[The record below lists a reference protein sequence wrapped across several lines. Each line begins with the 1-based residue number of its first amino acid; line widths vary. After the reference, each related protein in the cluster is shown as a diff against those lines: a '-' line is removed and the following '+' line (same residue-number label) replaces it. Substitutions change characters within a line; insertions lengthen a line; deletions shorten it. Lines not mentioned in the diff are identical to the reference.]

1 MNSKYE
7 CIHNITPLH
16 TFKKWFSPYSSL
28 KLLSKEKQYDQEHCV
43 KNPYLFKKAL
53 GKIWT

>member
-7 CIHNITPLH
+7 CIHKVTPLH
-16 TFKKWFSPYSSL
+16 TFKKWFSPNSSL
-28 KLLSKEKQYDQEHCV
+28 KWLSKEKQYDQEHCV